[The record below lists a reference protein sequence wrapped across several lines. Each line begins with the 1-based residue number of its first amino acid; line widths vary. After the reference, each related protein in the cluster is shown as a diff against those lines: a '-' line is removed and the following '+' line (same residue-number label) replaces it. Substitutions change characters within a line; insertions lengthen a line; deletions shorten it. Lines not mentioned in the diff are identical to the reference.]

1 MPAGCPHRV
10 QNLTKSLAISANFVD
25 GSNLDLVMDELSVN
39 AIQDQ
44 RAAQLLRELQQLQGA
59 RFGQEVAV
67 GDVDL
72 EKESTFH
79 CVHWDWFKS
88 RIRD

>member
-25 GSNLDLVMDELSVN
+25 GSNLELVMEELSVN

-44 RAAQLLRELQQLQGA
+44 RAAQLLRELQGA
-59 RFGQEVAV
+59 RFGQEME

-79 CVHWDWFKS
+79 CVHWDQFKS